1 MSTNNSDNNWIATR
15 ELIPRWP
22 VAISG
27 LANLV
32 ALMIAVFAIWW
43 IFFSN
48 TGVFKLYTPLL
59 GFSLVI
65 WTLLIIL
72 WQAELFDFWPLNA
85 GS

>member
-1 MSTNNSDNNWIATR
+1 MSSNNADNNWIATR

-27 LANLV
+27 LANLLV
-32 ALMIAVFAIWW
+32 LLIAVFAIWW

-72 WQAELFDFWPLNA
+72 WQAELF
-85 GS
+85 